1 MVKVCLQFQTI
12 QSLTDFLQLIQN
24 INCEINHQRLT
35 VICELSEK
43 ELGMAISGFEAKV
56 IKLP

>member
-43 ELGMAISGFEAKV
+43 ELEMAISGFEAKV